1 MSFLFNLF
9 VDQLLL
15 GGGRD
20 LDVVKV
26 TVTIFTNAELHSH
39 IATPGPGFMQ
49 EFYRLCCFPP
59 SSL

>member
-39 IATPGPGFMQ
+39 IATPGPGV
-49 EFYRLCCFPP
+49 YAGIL
-59 SSL
+59 